1 MKKFILVLA
10 GSILLLLAFLATL
23 VYRWTITPYG
33 RLHPVMAIIHRLM
46 TGASTHGFF
55 DRDNLAQVRSAMNLV
70 RPRVPVAQVSDRLI
84 AGSGSEIP
92 IRIYTPDGEGPFPVI
107 VYFHGGGFS
116 IGSITSHENIT
127 RSIARAASCVV
138 ISVEYRLAPEHPF
151 PAGFDDAY
159 TAVEWVAENA
169 GQFNGDGSRLAV
181 AGDSAGGNLAAAV
194 SIKARDEE
202 GPAIS
207 LQILLYAPATLAETD
222 FESRQN
228 FAGYILTEESGAK
241 ILGYYLQD
249 KGHVTNP
256 YVSPLLAESHSG
268 LPPAYIMTAGF
279 DPLLDDGKKY
289 AERLDDAGVPVTYH
303 NFESMLHGFLS
314 FDDLTSYFPLSSRLL
329 REPEYVYADVE
340 REVRRWLIDAPPA
353 GGRIPDKI

>member
-1 MKKFILVLA
+1 MKKFVLFLT
-10 GSILLLLAFLATL
+10 GSLLLLLVFLATL

-46 TGASTHGFF
+46 TGASAYGFF
-55 DRDNLAQVRSAMNLV
+55 DRDNLAQVRSTMNLV

-84 AGSGSEIP
+84 PGSGGEIP
-92 IRIYTPDGEGPFPVI
+92 IRIYTPDGDGPFPVI
-107 VYFHGGGFS
+107 VFFHGGGFS

-127 RSIARAASCVV
+127 RSIARATSCVV

-159 TAVEWVAENA
+159 AAVEWVAENS
-169 GQFNGDGSRLAV
+169 GEFNGDGTRLAV

-207 LQILLYAPATLAETD
+207 LQILLYAPATFADTD
-222 FESRQN
+222 FESRHN
-228 FAGYILTEESGAK
+228 FSGYVLTEESGAK
-241 ILGYYLQD
+241 ILGYYLPNKD
-249 KGHVTNP
+249 DVTNP
-256 YVSPLLAESHSG
+256 YVSPLLAKSHSG

-279 DPLLDDGKKY
+279 DPLLDDGRKY
-289 AERLDDAGVPVTYH
+289 AERLDNAGVPVTYH

-314 FDDLTSYFPLSSRLL
+314 FADLMSYFPLSSRLL
-329 REPEYVYADVE
+329 REPEYVYADVD
-340 REVRRWLIDAPPA
+340 REIRRWLVDAQPA
-353 GGRIPDKI
+353 GARNPDKI